1 MPTKR
6 SVRVMRTNTPV
17 AVGIGLVA
25 LDVVLTD
32 DKDQQPRYFAG
43 GTRGNVLTILR
54 YLGWRSNPVARL
66 SPGAAADCLLDDLK
80 TLGGV
85 YGFRHEAAGWEH
97 TGHHSSH
104 QARKQWR
111 AVPFVFLAM
120 PVLRSAPAWVQ
131 SSFEFSRPALV
142 SKARACPYGAK
153 KRPRLGRCWS
163 SLPSSLRLC
172 RLRCSSSSSR
182 SLAG

>member
-1 MPTKR
+1 MPPKR
-6 SVRVMRTNTPV
+6 SVRVMQTNTPV

-32 DKDQQPRYFAG
+32 AKDQQPRYFAG
-43 GTRGNVLTILR
+43 GTCGNVLIILR

-80 TLGGV
+80 GLGVSTDFVTRQRDGSTPV
-85 YGFRHEAAGWEH
+85 IY
-97 TGHHSSH
+97 SSH

-120 PVLRSAPAWVQ
+120 PVLRSAPAWV
-131 SSFEFSRPALV
+131 
-142 SKARACPYGAK
+142 
-153 KRPRLGRCWS
+153 
-163 SLPSSLRLC
+163 
-172 RLRCSSSSSR
+172 
-182 SLAG
+182 